1 MRTIIPGAA
10 LAALFVGGCSAGA
23 ADRLNTRME
32 PSPSSVAQPA
42 AVEARLA
49 LGREVFDR
57 ACAACHTVEPP
68 PRLAPP
74 MSHVAAHYR
83 QAFAD
88 PEAGVA
94 HIAGFVQSPTRETT
108 RLPARA
114 TERWGL
120 MPPVVLPEAER
131 EAVALYVWH
140 LAETAA
146 PRGGPRRRAGR

>member
-57 ACAACHTVEPP
+57 ACAACLV
-68 PRLAPP
+68 
-74 MSHVAAHYR
+74 
-83 QAFAD
+83 
-88 PEAGVA
+88 
-94 HIAGFVQSPTRETT
+94 
-108 RLPARA
+108 
-114 TERWGL
+114 
-120 MPPVVLPEAER
+120 PVVLGLVRPF
-131 EAVALYVWH
+131 H
-140 LAETAA
+140 GT
-146 PRGGPRRRAGR
+146 PM